1 MVHEK
6 FRRKWAGTCF
16 FTENQITSNVTAL
29 PNHIFIYQFRERS
42 SSLAVPPKK
51 TSSTPHRWRAN
62 WWKPE
67 REKGTKLKSNNNK
80 TSNTNTSGNSKAEV
94 MGDAQKRLYRY
105 MHRCYTLCLCVVV
118 WTLSGPAHIVC
129 IPIVLLYAVFC
140 VANWLFATIMNLY
153 RFFAMLLPMSNI
165 SR

>member
-1 MVHEK
+1 MFVVILKTVANFWCTKK

-51 TSSTPHRWRAN
+51 PQAHRTDDGRN

-80 TSNTNTSGNSKAEV
+80 TRNTNTSGNSKAEV
-94 MGDAQKRLYRY
+94 MGDVQKRLYRI
-105 MHRCYTLCLCVVV
+105 CISVILCLCV
-118 WTLSGPAHIVC
+118 LLYELCQAAHIVC
-129 IPIVLLYAVFC
+129 IPTVLCMPYFV
-140 VANWLFATIMNLY
+140 
-153 RFFAMLLPMSNI
+153 
-165 SR
+165 